1 MNTLSRHSP
10 GDKAT
15 EPLLASS
22 DSEIYVSKRATPL
35 ECPISDGELDA
46 PLSFYDD
53 DDDDE
58 DEEEMQQQD
67 ESSQKNR
74 PSHKTTNSQTLM
86 HLLKGNTG
94 PGILALPSAFVN
106 SGLLVGTL
114 GIPLMGLLCIHCM
127 HVLVHCSRRLCSKL
141 ERDSLDYSRVTFYA
155 FKLGPPPLQRYSR
168 VARRTVNTFLML
180 TQFGFCCVYFVFV
193 STSIK
198 EVVYNYTKAEISIHG
213 YLSILLPFVILLAMV
228 RSLRHLAL
236 ASTIANVLQ
245 VLGMCIIFFNLF
257 QHLPPTSSR
266 PLTESLSKLPLYF
279 GTTIYAFEGIGVVL
293 PLENE
298 MQNPQDF
305 GGCNGVLN
313 TGMVIVCCLYV
324 AVGFFGYLKFGKE
337 VKGSITLNLP
347 PEPAYELVR
356 LMFAIAVFLSYA
368 IQFYVPLQFI
378 WPFIR
383 KKRRLENWMSSKTQ
397 RMWEYLLRALL
408 VLLTYCLAVAIP
420 RLDLFISLVGALAS
434 SSLALVFPCVLEMIV
449 FWDEDM
455 TSSQWIKLFMK
466 NTCIATIGILG
477 FATGTYAS
485 VNAIVD
491 AFF

>member
-198 EVVYNYTKAEISIHG
+198 E
-213 YLSILLPFVILLAMV
+213 
-228 RSLRHLAL
+228 
-236 ASTIANVLQ
+236 
-245 VLGMCIIFFNLF
+245 
-257 QHLPPTSSR
+257 
-266 PLTESLSKLPLYF
+266 
-279 GTTIYAFEGIGVVL
+279 VL